1 MLRKIANERENER
14 FTEKDRDIEK
24 DDDEQVITSED

>member
-1 MLRKIANERENER
+1 MLRKIANERANER